1 MNIAI
6 TGATGFIGQYLL
18 RRALSDGHTCR
29 VLCRPGR
36 EDALPVPTDSTGLE
50 VHVGDLTDAGSLDG
64 FLKDIDYLVHL
75 ASAHDHFEESH
86 MQAVNVQ
93 GTENL
98 VSEAKANGKESMMFV
113 IVSSAVIGVPVYSYY
128 RDSKRVQEKIVR
140 GSGLKWSSFRP
151 TLVYGRGDYRHTAP
165 LLRKCGAPSGKYWV
179 YHEGLS
185 KINPVHIEDVV
196 DAIVRIFDYEKAH
209 DDFRVFEIAGP
220 EGIAFNDF
228 VDLTI
233 QATGGKVKRRNIP
246 RRWVQRALF
255 LKGLFK
261 DVTKERRGAGYFSL
275 HHDHDIT
282 PAREELNWSPRP
294 FSEGIVDVSQGDWWR
309 DESGEA
315 GQATSLGTGGV

>member
-1 MNIAI
+1 MRIAI
-6 TGATGFIGQYLL
+6 TGATGFIGRYLL
-18 RRALSDGHTCR
+18 RRLLQDGQTAR

-36 EDALPVPTDSTGLE
+36 QSALPVAEDTPGLE
-50 VHVGDLTDAGSLDG
+50 MHVGDLTDPASLEG
-64 FLKDIDYLVHL
+64 FLKDVDYLVHL
-75 ASAHDHFEESH
+75 ASAHDHFEEAH
-86 MQAVNVQ
+86 MQKVNVV

-98 VSEAKANGKESMMFV
+98 VAEAKENGPEHLMLVV
-113 IVSSAVIGVPVYSYY
+113 ISSAVIGVPVYSYY

-151 TLVYGRGDYRHTAP
+151 TLVYGQEDFRHTAP
-165 LLRKCGAPSGKYWV
+165 LLRKCGASSGKYWI
-179 YHEGLS
+179 YHEGVS

-196 DAIVRIFDYEKAH
+196 DAIVKFFEYEKAH

-220 EGIAFNDF
+220 EGIPFNDF

-233 QATGGKVKRRNIP
+233 AATGGKVKRRNIP

-255 LKGLFK
+255 VKGLFK

-282 PAREELNWSPRP
+282 PAREELGWEPRP
-294 FSEGIVDVSQGDWWR
+294 FSEGIREVASGDWWKKE
-309 DESGEA
+309 DPDA
-315 GQATSLGTGGV
+315 GQTTSFGSGGV